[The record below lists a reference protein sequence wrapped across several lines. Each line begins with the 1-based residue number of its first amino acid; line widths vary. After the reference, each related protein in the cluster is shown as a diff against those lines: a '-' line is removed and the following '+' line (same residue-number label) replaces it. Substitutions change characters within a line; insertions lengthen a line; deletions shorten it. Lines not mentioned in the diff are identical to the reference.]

1 MCLCLCVFATS
12 LLFVAMDKRPLDE
25 ESIFFEMDC
34 EIEHNYQQLNGSA
47 RACSDNLNPHAQRE
61 ITNFAGG
68 SVSTQFSP
76 NNFMCSFYC
85 SFDIRTI

>member
-1 MCLCLCVFATS
+1 
-12 LLFVAMDKRPLDE
+12 
-25 ESIFFEMDC
+25 MDC
-34 EIEHNYQQLNGSA
+34 EIEQNYQQLNGSA

-85 SFDIRTI
+85 SFDIRTIWKCYCRMKANVMLKKRIQIHPINVT